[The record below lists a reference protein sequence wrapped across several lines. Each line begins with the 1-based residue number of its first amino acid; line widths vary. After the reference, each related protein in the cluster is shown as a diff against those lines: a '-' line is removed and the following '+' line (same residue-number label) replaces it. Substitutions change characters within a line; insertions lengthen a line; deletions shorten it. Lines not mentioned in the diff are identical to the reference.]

1 MPAPSTYDAEVAER
15 ICLDLMDGK
24 SLVQALR
31 AKGSPSRATVYR
43 WLLEHPEFKD
53 SYNLAREVQAH
64 GLCDLAI
71 EVAHKKTMSDPRAEA
86 VRLKAIEWAA
96 GKLKPDA
103 YGPKSETTLKGDA
116 LAPLNIM
123 LKAYQVAAAE

>member
-1 MPAPSTYDAEVAER
+1 MSAPSTYDAEVAER
-15 ICLDLMDGK
+15 ICLALMDGQ

-43 WLLEHPEFKD
+43 WLLEHEEFKQR
-53 SYNLAREVQAH
+53 YGLAREVQAH

-71 EVAHKKTMSDPRAEA
+71 EVAYKKSMKDPRAEA

-96 GKLKPDA
+96 SKLNPAA
-103 YGPKSETTLKGDA
+103 YSQKSETTLKGDSS
-116 LAPLNIM
+116 APIILQ
-123 LKAYQVAAAE
+123 LKAYQVQAAD